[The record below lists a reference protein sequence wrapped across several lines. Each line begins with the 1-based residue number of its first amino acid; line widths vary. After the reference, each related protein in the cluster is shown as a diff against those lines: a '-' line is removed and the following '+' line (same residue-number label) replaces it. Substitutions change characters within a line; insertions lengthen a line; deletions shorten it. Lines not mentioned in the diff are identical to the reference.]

1 MISSIKPNSFARVE
15 LMNSPSNI
23 SEMSPIDVL
32 SLAANRATRR
42 ECVKFPKSGTFSISV
57 GTPSSI
63 TTNFSFFGGMKRN
76 KQSAVQMR
84 LPSPA
89 VANTAAADWQK
100 PVAFVSRLFSSISSS
115 IASV

>member
-1 MISSIKPNSFARVE
+1 M
-15 LMNSPSNI
+15 
-23 SEMSPIDVL
+23 
-32 SLAANRATRR
+32 R
-42 ECVKFPKSGTFSISV
+42 EVPKVRNFFGSV
-57 GTPSSI
+57 WVRLPSSI
-63 TTNFSFFGGMKRN
+63 TTSFSFFGGMNLN

-100 PVAFVSRLFSSISSS
+100 PVAFVARLFSSISSS

>member
-63 TTNFSFFGGMKRN
+63 TTNFSFFGGMNLN

-89 VANTAAADWQK
+89 VANTAAAD
-100 PVAFVSRLFSSISSS
+100 
-115 IASV
+115 